1 MPNGN
6 SRNLDRLLATL
17 QGFKAKHGHWPTQ
30 VRVSKGLIEDLK
42 HTLTTDGYEKLV
54 SKVALITSPT
64 RQFEIHAEDDY
75 GLGFAY
81 GDPMAERGNED
92 NIESWLGS
100 LECFDDED

>member
-17 QGFKAKHGHWPTQ
+17 QGFKAKHGHWPTR
-30 VRVSKGLIEDLK
+30 VRVSKVLIKDLK
-42 HTLTTDGYEKLV
+42 QTLTTDGYEKLV

-64 RQFEIHAEDDY
+64 RHFEIHAEDDC

-81 GDPMAERGNED
+81 GDPTAERGD
-92 NIESWLGS
+92 DADIESWLGS
-100 LECFDDED
+100 LDCIDDED

>member
-64 RQFEIHAEDDY
+64 RQFEIHAEDDC

-81 GDPMAERGNED
+81 GDPTAEWGNED

-100 LECFDDED
+100 LYCIDDED